1 MSHFTAD
8 DELIGDRLPDDA
20 APDPED
26 VAAARRRFS
35 PEQKLLAGILA
46 RALADLTITS
56 GPDVKAAATAR
67 DWLFGKPLPGQGWSF
82 ADVCD
87 ALGLNP
93 DVVRRLAAETAAP
106 RARRGRR
113 PRALPMPPRE
123 AHTEDRDHDVVA
135 A

>member
-82 ADVCD
+82 ANVCD

-93 DVVRRLAAETAAP
+93 DVVRRLAAETAAR
-106 RARRGRR
+106 RARRSRR